1 MGAACPKRG
10 SLFQG
15 SGSQCSTCRLLCLL
29 CSRRQLWA
37 LVPWDPAAPF
47 VLYRKHQQVYAQ
59 LQEQAYDRRLFT
71 ADQPA
76 PPSQLREGRTLL
88 QVGWGGWDGTGGCGV
103 GAGVK

>member
-1 MGAACPKRG
+1 MTA
-10 SLFQG
+10 
-15 SGSQCSTCRLLCLL
+15 

-59 LQEQAYDRRLFT
+59 LQEQAFQRRLFT
-71 ADQPA
+71 EDQPA

-88 QVGWGGWDGTGGCGV
+88 QVRTWGECCRTHQCTSVACMSGILLC
-103 GAGVK
+103 

>member
-1 MGAACPKRG
+1 MTA
-10 SLFQG
+10 
-15 SGSQCSTCRLLCLL
+15 

-59 LQEQAYDRRLFT
+59 LQEQAFQRRLFT
-71 ADQPA
+71 EDQPA

-88 QVGWGGWDGTGGCGV
+88 QVRAWGPAAAHTGDSVCCFSGTLLSLGLP
-103 GAGVK
+103 APAHAPAWS